1 MIRHIILLTFA
12 LLLSACVDKP
22 LPAKGAEA
30 LIYPEE
36 HSFNIDVKRHGLTAT
51 QSRVEAIITDFLPAA
66 PDTDWVI
73 SYRTLREQKIA
84 KKAEQQLNQAGVSP
98 RRIKRQQLPSQAND
112 IVIKIK
118 QYHLITENCSAYQIN
133 TNTVKTG
140 CFVETLRMKQIAS
153 PSRLAAQ
160 S

>member
-12 LLLSACVDKP
+12 LLLSACVDRP

-51 QSRVEAIITDFLPAA
+51 QNKVTQIIADFLPAA
-66 PDTDWVI
+66 SDTDWI
-73 SYRTLREQKIA
+73 ITYRSLREQNIA
-84 KKAEQQLNQAGVSP
+84 QNAEQQLKQAGVSP
-98 RRIKRQQLPSQAND
+98 ERIKRQKSPSMSRD

-118 QYHLITENCSAYQIN
+118 QYQLITENCPPYRFGP
-133 TNTVKTG
+133 NTVKTG

-153 PSRLAAQ
+153 PSQLTAQ
-160 S
+160 P

>member
-51 QSRVEAIITDFLPAA
+51 QNRVETIITDFLPAA

-84 KKAEQQLNQAGVSP
+84 KKAEQQLKQAGVSP
-98 RRIKRQQLPSQAND
+98 KRIKRQQLPSLSSD

-118 QYHLITENCSAYQIN
+118 QYHLITENCPAYQFSP
-133 TNTVKTG
+133 NTVKTG

-160 S
+160 P

>member
-1 MIRHIILLTFA
+1 MIRHIILLAFA

-51 QSRVEAIITDFLPAA
+51 QNRVTQIITDFLPAA

-84 KKAEQQLNQAGVSP
+84 KKAEQQLKQAGVSP
-98 RRIKRQQLPSQAND
+98 KRIKRQQFPSLASD

-118 QYHLITENCSAYQIN
+118 QYHLITENCPAYRFSP
-133 TNTVKTG
+133 NTVKTG

-160 S
+160 P